1 MMNFSIA
8 SKPMLKSNHTFQQNS
23 GISLDFL
30 VYKPKELNENTSFK
44 VSIQTLIGIGF
55 AMATLIGMWFTLQAD
70 IAEAK
75 ELPAPPDP
83 EVTRMEFDMKDQ
95 MIRNTIMDTQKDVEE
110 IKVTLEKIEDKLYN
124 R

>member
-1 MMNFSIA
+1 MA
-8 SKPMLKSNHTFQQNS
+8 
-23 GISLDFL
+23 
-30 VYKPKELNENTSFK
+30 KELSENTSFN

-55 AMATLIGMWFTLQAD
+55 AMATIIGMWFALQAD

-95 MIRNTIMDTQKDVEE
+95 MIRNTIMTTQEDVTE
-110 IKVTLEKIEDKLYN
+110 IKETLEKIEDKLYN